1 MQEYSGT
8 IRFILD
14 GRVMEVN
21 FAEAPGVGP
30 ATTLLDFIRSIPGHT
45 GTKEGCG
52 MGDCGAC
59 TVVLADVTDGEVLNY
74 RTVNAC
80 LILLPMVHGKQVIT
94 IENLAQRI
102 SGELRLHPVQ
112 ELLVGHHAIQCGYCT
127 PGVTMSM
134 FGIFKNRATANPEE
148 IGLALSGNLCRCTGY
163 EKIREA
169 AMKIGGMADDDHFVA
184 SRPEVVTRLKAIAED
199 TSTLVIRNG
208 KGFYLKPFLL
218 REALDLKNQHPGAIL
233 LSGATDLT
241 LKHTDREKRDLTYLD
256 LGAVKELQT
265 ISTGEDHFRIGAAV
279 TIEQLRLFSKVNL
292 PPLFRILNRF
302 GSQQIRNVATL
313 AGNIGS
319 ASPIGDAL
327 PLLIAYGASVTVASS
342 VAVRSVSLEDFITGY
357 HQTQIGQDEI
367 ITGILIPKPEPG
379 HVFQSYKISR
389 RNQVD
394 ISTVS
399 AGFRLFITGGV
410 VTSVIL
416 AYGGMDK
423 IPRRACHAEAALTG
437 KNWTRETVELAMK
450 ALSNDFSPY
459 SDVRAGAAYR
469 MSIARNL
476 LLKFFLEYSPDK
488 TDHLISDQ
496 DHG

>member
-1 MQEYSGT
+1 MQHS

-14 GRVMEVN
+14 GRVVEVDFN
-21 FAEAPGVGP
+21 DASGISPVM
-30 ATTLLDFIRSIPGHT
+30 TLLDFIRSLPGHT

-59 TVVLADVTDGEVLNY
+59 TVVLADVTDAGTLNY

-94 IENLAQRI
+94 IENLARRDAGTLI
-102 SGELRLHPVQ
+102 LHPVQ
-112 ELLVGHHAIQCGYCT
+112 QLLVSHHGIQCGYCT

-134 FGIFKNRATANPEE
+134 YGIFKNRETANPEE

-163 EKIREA
+163 EGIKGA
-169 AMKIGGMADDDHFVA
+169 ALNIGGLEPDDQFTVA
-184 SRPEVVTRLKAIAED
+184 QSETVSRLTAIND
-199 TSTLVIRNG
+199 DRSPIRIKNG
-208 KGFYLKPFLL
+208 KGFYFKPFTLAD
-218 REALDLKNQHPGAIL
+218 ALDLKNKYPEAL
-233 LSGATDLT
+233 LVSGSTDLS
-241 LKHTDREKRDLTYLD
+241 LKHTDHEKRNLTYLD
-256 LGAVKELQT
+256 LGSIKELQT
-265 ISTGEDHFRIGAAV
+265 ISAGDDYFRIGAAA
-279 TIEQLRLFSKVNL
+279 TIEQLRRFSKDHL

-319 ASPIGDAL
+319 ASPISDTL

-342 VAVRSVSLEDFITGY
+342 AAVRCVSLEDFITGY

-394 ISTVS
+394 ISTIS
-399 AGFRLFITGGV
+399 AGFRLLISGGV

-423 IPRRACHAEAALTG
+423 IPRRARHAEAVLTG
-437 KNWTRETVELAMK
+437 KTWTRETVELAMK
-450 ALSNDFSPY
+450 ALSNDFSPF
-459 SDVRAGAAYR
+459 SDVRADAAYR
-469 MSIARNL
+469 MTLAQNL
-476 LLKFFLEYSPDK
+476 LLKFYLEYSLD
-488 TDHLISDQ
+488 TANHLISDQ

>member
-1 MQEYSGT
+1 MRDT

-21 FAEAPGVGP
+21 FAKAPGVGP

-59 TVVLADVTDGEVLNY
+59 TVVLADATDEGTLNY

-94 IENLAQRI
+94 IENLARRI

-163 EKIREA
+163 KEIKEA
-169 AMKIGGMADDDHFVA
+169 ALKISELETNDHFTESQPEIV
-184 SRPEVVTRLKAIAED
+184 SRLTAIND
-199 TSTLVIRNG
+199 DLSPLRIRNG
-208 KGFYLKPFLL
+208 KGFYLKPFTL
-218 REALDLKNQHPGAIL
+218 ADTLDLKNKYPEALLVSGSTDLSLKHPG
-233 LSGATDLT
+233 
-241 LKHTDREKRDLTYLD
+241 REKRDLTFLD
-256 LGAVKELQT
+256 LGSIKELHS
-265 ISTGEDHFRIGAAV
+265 ISDGDDYFRIGAAV
-279 TIEQLRLFSKVNL
+279 TIEQLRLFSKVHL

-319 ASPIGDAL
+319 ASPIGDTL

-342 VAVRSVSLEDFITGY
+342 VAVRSVSLKDFITGY
-357 HQTQIGQDEI
+357 RQTQIGQDEI

-399 AGFRLFITGGV
+399 AGFRLLLAGGKV
-410 VTSVIL
+410 ASVIL

-423 IPRRACHAEAALTG
+423 IPRRARHAETALVG

-450 ALSNDFSPY
+450 DLSNDFSPY

-469 MSIARNL
+469 LSIARNL
-476 LLKFFLEYSPDK
+476 LLKFFLEYSLDK

>member
-1 MQEYSGT
+1 MRET

-21 FAEAPGVGP
+21 FADPPGVSP

-59 TVVLADVTDGEVLNY
+59 TVVLADVTDGEALNY

-94 IENLAQRI
+94 IENLARRI

-163 EKIREA
+163 KEIKEA
-169 AMKIGGMADDDHFVA
+169 ALKISELETIDHFTESQPEIVSRLTEINDDHCPL
-184 SRPEVVTRLKAIAED
+184 R
-199 TSTLVIRNG
+199 IRNG
-208 KGFYLKPFLL
+208 KGFYLKPFTLAD
-218 REALDLKNQHPGAIL
+218 ALDLKNKYPEAL
-233 LSGATDLT
+233 LVSGSTDLS

-265 ISTGEDHFRIGAAV
+265 ISTGDGNFRIGAAV
-279 TIEQLRLFSKVNL
+279 TIEQLRIFSKVNL

-357 HQTQIGQDEI
+357 RQTQIGQDEI

-399 AGFRLFITGGV
+399 AGFRLFITDGA

-423 IPRRACHAEAALTG
+423 IPRRACHAEAALVG

-450 ALSNDFSPY
+450 ALSNDFSPL

-469 MSIARNL
+469 MALARNL
-476 LLKFFLEYSPDK
+476 LLKFYLESTPDK

>member
-1 MQEYSGT
+1 MRDT

-30 ATTLLDFIRSIPGHT
+30 ASTLLDFIRSIPGHT

-59 TVVLADVTDGEVLNY
+59 TVVLADVTDEGVLNY
-74 RTVNAC
+74 RTANAC
-80 LILLPMVHGKQVIT
+80 LILLPMVHGRQVIT
-94 IENLAQRI
+94 IENLARRDAGKLI
-102 SGELRLHPVQ
+102 LHPVQ
-112 ELLVGHHAIQCGYCT
+112 QLLVSHHAIQCGYCT

-134 FGIFKNRATANPEE
+134 FGIYKNKAVANRSE
-148 IGLALSGNLCRCTGY
+148 INLALAGNLCRCTGY
-163 EKIREA
+163 EGIKEA
-169 AMKIGGMADDDHFVA
+169 ALKIGELETDDHFTESQPEIV
-184 SRPEVVTRLKAIAED
+184 SRLAAIND
-199 TSTLVIRNG
+199 DRSPIRIKNG
-208 KGFYLKPFLL
+208 KGFYLKPFTLAD
-218 REALDLKNQHPGAIL
+218 ALDLKNKYPEAFLVSGSTDLSLKHPG
-233 LSGATDLT
+233 
-241 LKHTDREKRDLTYLD
+241 REKRDLTYLD
-256 LGAVKELQT
+256 LGSIKELQS
-265 ISTGEDHFRIGAAV
+265 ISAGDDYFRIGAAV
-279 TIEQLRLFSKVNL
+279 TIEQLRLFSKIHL

-367 ITGILIPKPEPG
+367 ITGILIPKPESG

-399 AGFRLFITGGV
+399 AGFRLFITDGV

-423 IPRRACHAEAALTG
+423 IPRRARYAEAALTG
-437 KNWTRETVELAMK
+437 KNWTRETMGLAMK
-450 ALSNDFSPY
+450 ALSDDFSPY
-459 SDVRAGAAYR
+459 SDTRAGAAYR
-469 MSIARNL
+469 LSIARNL